1 MLLEAMIEQ
10 RTQLMAAGSGSCT
23 TGLLAL
29 LLLP

>member
-10 RTQLMAAGSGSCT
+10 STHLMAAGADLRS
-23 TGLLAL
+23 GLLAL